1 MELKLSYAA
10 GRSVKPY
17 NHIGNYVWKLNIS
30 IPSFQ
35 QLHSLIRFSTEMNT
49 YVHNDTICKS
59 QILETTQM
67 SINIRMD
74 KMWYIH
80 AIDEHF
86 TTPCNNMDLENNA
99 ECQT

>member
-1 MELKLSYAA
+1 MIQPDGKLCRKAA
-10 GRSVKPY
+10 YK
-17 NHIGNYVWKLNIS
+17 HTF
-30 IPSFQ
+30 IPATP
-35 QLHSLIRFSTEMNT
+35 LLIFSTEMNT

-67 SINIRMD
+67 PINIRMD

-86 TTPCNNMDLENNA
+86 TTTCNNMDLKNNA

>member
-1 MELKLSYAA
+1 
-10 GRSVKPY
+10 
-17 NHIGNYVWKLNIS
+17 
-30 IPSFQ
+30 
-35 QLHSLIRFSTEMNT
+35 MNT

-86 TTPCNNMDLENNA
+86 TTTCNNMDLKNNA